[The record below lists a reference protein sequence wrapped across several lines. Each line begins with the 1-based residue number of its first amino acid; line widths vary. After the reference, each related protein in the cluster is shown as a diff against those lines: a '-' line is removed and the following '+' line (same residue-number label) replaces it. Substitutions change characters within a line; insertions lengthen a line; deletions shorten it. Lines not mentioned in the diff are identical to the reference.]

1 MNKVLLVEDDPRV
14 ASFITRGLEEQ
25 LYQVKNVS
33 KGFDAINEVMENT
46 YDIIILDIMLSD
58 LSGFEVCEVL
68 RNRKIIVPILI
79 LSALDTPQEKVRGL
93 KAGADDYLAKPF
105 LFEELLAR
113 INAQLRRTEFSSGVL
128 DFQSYAG
135 IKINMKEQSATR
147 DGKDLKLS
155 SRELKL
161 LIFFMKNRETALSR
175 IAIAEAVWDMDLDMS
190 INTVDVYI
198 NYLRNKVDKNFPFP
212 LIHTIKGTGYM
223 LKNKVHESQ
232 E

>member
-33 KGFDAINEVMENT
+33 KGFDAINEVMENA

-58 LSGFEVCEVL
+58 ISGFEVCEVL

-135 IKINMKEQSATR
+135 IKINMKEQSASR
-147 DGKDLKLS
+147 DGKELNLS

-175 IAIAEAVWDMDLDMS
+175 IAIAEAVWHMDLDMS

-212 LIHTIKGTGYM
+212 LIHTVKGTGYM
-223 LKNKVHESQ
+223 LKDKSHES
-232 E
+232 

>member
-25 LYQVKNVS
+25 MYQVKNVS

-93 KAGADDYLAKPF
+93 KAGADDYLSKPF

>member
-33 KGFDAINEVMENT
+33 KGFDAINEVMENS

-198 NYLRNKVDKNFPFP
+198 NYLRNKIDKNFPFP

>member
-33 KGFDAINEVMENT
+33 KGFDAINEVMENS

-58 LSGFEVCEVL
+58 ISGFEVCEVL
-68 RNRKIIVPILI
+68 RNRKIIIPILI

-135 IKINMKEQSATR
+135 IKINMKEQSASR
-147 DGKDLKLS
+147 DGKELNLS

-198 NYLRNKVDKNFPFP
+198 NYLRNKIDKNFPFP

-223 LKNKVHESQ
+223 LKDKSHES
-232 E
+232 

>member
-58 LSGFEVCEVL
+58 ISGFEVCEVL

-113 INAQLRRTEFSSGVL
+113 INAQLRRSEFSSGIL

-135 IKINMKEQSATR
+135 IKINMKEQSASR
-147 DGKDLKLS
+147 DGKELNLS
-155 SRELKL
+155 ARELKL

-175 IAIAEAVWDMDLDMS
+175 IAIAEAVWHMDLDMS

-198 NYLRNKVDKNFPFP
+198 NYLRNKIDKNFPFP
-212 LIHTIKGTGYM
+212 LIHTVKGTGYM
-223 LKNKVHESQ
+223 LKDKSHES
-232 E
+232 

>member
-58 LSGFEVCEVL
+58 ISGFEVCEVL

-113 INAQLRRTEFSSGVL
+113 INAQLRRTEFSTGVL

-135 IKINMKEQSATR
+135 IKINMKEQSASR
-147 DGKDLKLS
+147 DGKELNLS

-175 IAIAEAVWDMDLDMS
+175 IAIAEAVWHMDLDMS

-198 NYLRNKVDKNFPFP
+198 NYLRNKIDKNFPFP

-223 LKNKVHESQ
+223 LKDKSHES
-232 E
+232 